1 MMKNLNYIGAS
12 IALISLTQLFTFA
25 QDVHF
30 SSMDYSPLTLNPGLA
45 GAQHEVNATLNYRS
59 QWNSISTPFTTIA
72 AGADMRI
79 KAGNVSKNG
88 IFAAGI
94 NLYNDRA
101 GNNSI
106 STNNVGLSLAYH
118 LKINQ
123 NSTIG
128 LGLQAGFIQRTLDA
142 STGMWSSQYNGIAYD
157 PSISS
162 GETFGNPSFARF
174 DVGAGVVYSLG
185 TNERNMRA
193 NDGMR
198 LNAGYAVFHINRPSY
213 SFFNSEDDP
222 LYMRHAAF
230 VNASFGISNTTMFI
244 DPGVY
249 FQLQGPSMEILIGA
263 DYKVM
268 LSDGS
273 KMTGNIKNSSVALG
287 VFYRNSDAVVP
298 RVIYTYSD
306 FALGMSYD
314 FNISGLSQ
322 VTRARGGVEFFFRW
336 AMDGSFGKTKSRI

>member
-1 MMKNLNYIGAS
+1 MKNKRILTATLFMWTL
-12 IALISLTQLFTFA
+12 ALQCLHA

-30 SSMDYSPLTLNPGLA
+30 SNMDYSPMTLNPGLV
-45 GAQHEVNATLNYRS
+45 GAKYVANATVSYRS

-79 KAGNVSKNG
+79 KAGRRNKNG
-88 IFAAGI
+88 TFAAGI

-101 GNNSI
+101 GDNVI
-106 STNNVGLSLAYH
+106 STNNVGLSIAYH
-118 LKINQ
+118 LKIDEK
-123 NSTIG
+123 STIG
-128 LGLQAGFIQRTLDA
+128 LGMQAGLIQRSLDA
-142 STGMWSSQYNGIAYD
+142 TAGMWSSQYQNGAYD

-193 NDGMR
+193 NDGMK

-230 VNASFGISNTTMFI
+230 ANASFGISNTTMFI
-244 DPGVY
+244 DPGMY

-268 LSDGS
+268 LADGS
-273 KMTGNIKNSSVALG
+273 RVTGNIKNSFIALG
-287 VFYRNSDAVVP
+287 LYYRNNDALIP
-298 RVIYTYSD
+298 RVIYSYSD
-306 FALGMSYD
+306 YSLGMSYD
-314 FNISGLSQ
+314 FNISRLSQ
-322 VTRARGGVEFFFRW
+322 VTRSRGGIEFFFRW
-336 AMDGSFGKTKSRI
+336 AMQNPMGRTKSRI

>member
-1 MMKNLNYIGAS
+1 MKNIKIIVATLLTGLVS
-12 IALISLTQLFTFA
+12 IHESVA
-25 QDVHF
+25 QDIHF
-30 SSMDYSPLTLNPGLA
+30 SNMDYSPMTLNPGLV
-45 GAQHEVNATLNYRS
+45 GAKNEANATVNYRS
-59 QWNSISTPFTTIA
+59 QWNSISTPFNTIA

-79 KAGNVSKNG
+79 KAGKNNKNG
-88 IFAAGI
+88 TFAAGI

-101 GNNSI
+101 GDNVI
-106 STNNVGLSLAYH
+106 STNNVGLSVAYH
-118 LKINQ
+118 LKIDEK
-123 NSTIG
+123 STIG
-128 LGLQAGFIQRTLDA
+128 LGMQAGFIQRSLDA
-142 STGMWSSQYNGIAYD
+142 SSGMWSSQYNGVSYD
-157 PSISS
+157 ESLPS

-185 TNERNMRA
+185 TNEKNMRA
-193 NDGMR
+193 NDGMK

-249 FQLQGPSMEILIGA
+249 FQMQGPSMEVLIGA

-273 KMTGNIKNSSVALG
+273 KVTGNIKNSFIALG
-287 VFYRNSDAVVP
+287 LFYRNNDAVVP
-298 RVIYTYSD
+298 RVIYSYSD
-306 FALGMSYD
+306 YSLGMSYD
-314 FNISGLSQ
+314 FNVSRLSQ
-322 VTRARGGVEFFFRW
+322 VTRARGGVEFFLRW
-336 AMDGSFGKTKSRI
+336 AMDKPLSKTKSRI

>member
-1 MMKNLNYIGAS
+1 MKNIKIILSTLLLGTLFSNHSIG
-12 IALISLTQLFTFA
+12 
-25 QDVHF
+25 QDIHF
-30 SSMDYSPLTLNPGLA
+30 SNMDYSPLTLNPGLA
-45 GAQHEVNATLNYRS
+45 GAKHEANATLNYRS

-79 KAGNVSKNG
+79 KAGKNNKNG

-101 GNNSI
+101 GDNVIN
-106 STNNVGLSLAYH
+106 TNNVGLSIAYH
-118 LKINQ
+118 LKIDQ
-123 NSTIG
+123 KSTIG
-128 LGLQAGFIQRTLDA
+128 LGMQAGFIQRTLDA
-142 STGMWSSQYNGIAYD
+142 SSGMWSSQYNGVAYD
-157 PSISS
+157 PAISS

-185 TNERNMRA
+185 TNEKNMRA
-193 NDGMR
+193 NDGMK

-249 FQLQGPSMEILIGA
+249 FQMQGPSMEIMIGT

-273 KMTGNIKNSSVALG
+273 KVTGNIKNSFVALG
-287 VFYRNSDAVVP
+287 LFYRNNDAIVP
-298 RVIYTYSD
+298 RVIYGYSD
-306 FALGMSYD
+306 FSLGMSYD
-314 FNISGLSQ
+314 FNISKLSQ
-322 VTRARGGVEFFFRW
+322 VTRSRGGIEFFLSW
-336 AMDGSFGKTKSRI
+336 AMDRSISKTKSRI

>member
-1 MMKNLNYIGAS
+1 MKNIKTFALT
-12 IALISLTQLFTFA
+12 ALIGVLSHNYSIG
-25 QDVHF
+25 QDIHF
-30 SSMDYSPLTLNPGLA
+30 SNLDYSPLTLNPGLA
-45 GAQHEVNATLNYRS
+45 GAQHEVNATVNYRS

-79 KAGNVSKNG
+79 KTGKSSKNG
-88 IFAAGI
+88 TFAAGI

-101 GNNSI
+101 GDNVI
-106 STNNVGLSLAYH
+106 STNNVGLTFAYH
-118 LKINQ
+118 LKIDEK
-123 NSTIG
+123 STIG
-128 LGLQAGFIQRTLDA
+128 LGMQAGFIQRTLDA
-142 STGMWSSQYNGIAYD
+142 SSGMWSSQYNGVAYD

-193 NDGMR
+193 NDGMK

-249 FQLQGPSMEILIGA
+249 FQLQGPSMEFLIGA

-273 KMTGNIKNSSVALG
+273 KVTGNIKNSFVALG
-287 VFYRNSDAVVP
+287 IFYRNSDAVVP
-298 RVIYTYSD
+298 RVIYNYAD
-306 FALGMSYD
+306 FSVGMSYD
-314 FNISGLSQ
+314 FNVSALSQ
-322 VTRARGGVEFFFRW
+322 VTRTRGGVEFFFRW
-336 AMDGSFGKTKSRI
+336 AMDKSFGKTKSRI

>member
-1 MMKNLNYIGAS
+1 MKNLNYIASS
-12 IALISLTQLFTFA
+12 IALMSLSQLFTFA

-30 SSMDYSPLTLNPGLA
+30 SNMDYSPMTLNPGLV
-45 GAQHEVNATLNYRS
+45 GAKYEANATINYRS

-79 KAGNVSKNG
+79 KAGKNNKNG
-88 IFAAGI
+88 TFAAGI

-101 GNNSI
+101 GDNVI
-106 STNNVGLSLAYH
+106 STNNVGLSIAYH
-118 LKINQ
+118 LKIDEK
-123 NSTIG
+123 STIG
-128 LGLQAGFIQRTLDA
+128 LGMQAGLIQRTLDA
-142 STGMWSSQYNGIAYD
+142 SAGMWSSQYNGVAYD

-174 DVGAGVVYSLG
+174 DVGVGVVYSLG

-193 NDGMR
+193 NDGMK
-198 LNAGYAVFHINRPSY
+198 LNAGYAVFHVNRPSY
-213 SFFNSEDDP
+213 SFFNSEEDP

-244 DPGVY
+244 DPGLY
-249 FQLQGPSMEILIGA
+249 FQLQGPSMEILIGT

-273 KMTGNIKNSSVALG
+273 KVTGNIKNSFVALG
-287 VFYRNSDAVVP
+287 IYYRNSDAIVP
-298 RVIYTYSD
+298 RVIYSYSD
-306 FALGMSYD
+306 YSLGMSYD

-322 VTRARGGVEFFFRW
+322 VTRARGGMEFFFRW
-336 AMDGSFGKTKSRI
+336 AMDKPIGRTKSRI